1 MTLKNSWP
9 RPSLLLSAAVFL
21 LAPVA
26 SWAQSNVLTVEA
38 PARTVLKKTDAVDVK
53 FKVTLKPGFHVNSN
67 KPSDEYLI
75 PLRLSFDGTPIE
87 SVSTQFPV
95 PKMEKYVFS
104 EKPLSVYSG
113 EFEIV
118 AKLKAKPDA
127 RQGIN
132 FGTAKLR
139 YQACD
144 SNSCL
149 PPKTL
154 EIKVPFEVF

>member
-1 MTLKNSWP
+1 M
-9 RPSLLLSAAVFL
+9 FL
-21 LAPVA
+21 LVPQA
-26 SWAQSNVLTVEA
+26 SWAQNNVLSVEV
-38 PARTVLKKTDAVDVK
+38 PARTVLKKADAADVK

-87 SVSTQFPV
+87 LVSTAFPQ
-95 PKMEKYVFS
+95 PKLEKYVFS
-104 EKPLSVYSG
+104 DKPLSVYSG
-113 EFEIV
+113 TFEIV

-127 RQGIN
+127 RLGIN

-154 EIKVPFEVF
+154 EVKVPFEVF